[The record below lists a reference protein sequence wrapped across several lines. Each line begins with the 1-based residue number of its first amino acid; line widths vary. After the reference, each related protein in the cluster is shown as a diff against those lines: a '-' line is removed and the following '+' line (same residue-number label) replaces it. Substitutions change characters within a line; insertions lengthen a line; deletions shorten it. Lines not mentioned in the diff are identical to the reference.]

1 MIDPLVYEYA
11 QAMVINIEINRRI
24 KNIEINRRIKK
35 YADCARYT
43 PGFILLKVISAHAG

>member
-11 QAMVINIEINRRI
+11 QAMVI
-24 KNIEINRRIKK
+24 NIEINRRIKK